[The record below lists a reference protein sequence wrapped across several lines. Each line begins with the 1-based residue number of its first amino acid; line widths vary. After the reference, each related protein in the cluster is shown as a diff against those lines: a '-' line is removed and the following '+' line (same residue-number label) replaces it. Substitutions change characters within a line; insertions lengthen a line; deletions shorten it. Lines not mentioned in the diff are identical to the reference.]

1 MQKKSTT
8 EVTCRLSP
16 GLITHTDATDMTI
29 LFRIQEHVALT
40 QIETRTLATLL
51 VLLVGGLAAQ
61 RIPVSPPDT
70 SLVQSTRA
78 ERFAA
83 LADSLGSVDVGEIA
97 EPQVEVA
104 AAEPAPQRATRARKA
119 DSGPVYVNLNTASQA
134 ELERLPR
141 VGPKT
146 AERILALRAEIGQ
159 FSEPDQLT
167 RVKGIGVKTMDR
179 LRPLVHVGS

>member
-1 MQKKSTT
+1 
-8 EVTCRLSP
+8 
-16 GLITHTDATDMTI
+16 MTI

-61 RIPVSPPDT
+61 RLPVDSSAMPLAET
-70 SLVQSTRA
+70 ARA

-83 LADSLGSVDVGEIA
+83 LADSLGSVDAIAIGEPQAEIA
-97 EPQVEVA
+97 V
-104 AAEPAPQRATRARKA
+104 AEPVRQPSARARKA
-119 DSGPVYVNLNTASQA
+119 DAGPIYVNLNTASQA

-146 AERILALRAEIGQ
+146 AERILALRAEIGT
-159 FSEPDQLT
+159 FSDPGQLT